1 MKSLFAVVLSVAL
14 ALPSLA
20 GGPVVVVEEP
30 PVVVEENPSSGKGL
44 LPWLMVPLVLCVVM
58 CGEEDAE

>member
-1 MKSLFAVVLSVAL
+1 MKSLFAVALSLAL

-20 GGPVVVVEEP
+20 GGPVVVVEEA
-30 PVVVEENPSSGKGL
+30 PVVVEESPSSGKGL

-58 CGEEDAE
+58 CGEDEAE